1 MADKTKVFPLVPAL
15 SAQDRA
21 VKLPELIQLTGKS
34 KTSIYR
40 EIKASPFRLDFILVS
55 APVHGHYRLLMFGWN
70 NANRGQCN
78 DV

>member
-1 MADKTKVFPLVPAL
+1 MADKTRVLPLVPAL

-40 EIKASPFRLDFILVS
+40 EIKDGRFPAGFSIGLRARAWSL
-55 APVHGHYRLLMFGWN
+55 
-70 NANRGQCN
+70 NAINAWLEQCKQGAM
-78 DV
+78 

>member
-1 MADKTKVFPLVPAL
+1 MADKTKVPPLVPAL

-40 EIKASPFRLDFILVS
+40 EIKAGRFPAGVS
-55 APVHGHYRLLMFGWN
+55 IGFGARAWSLN
-70 NANRGQCN
+70 GVNSWLEQCKQEAI
-78 DV
+78 

>member
-40 EIKASPFRLDFILVS
+40 EIKAGRFPAGFSIGLRARAWSL
-55 APVHGHYRLLMFGWN
+55 
-70 NANRGQCN
+70 NAVNAWLEQCKQGA
-78 DV
+78 V

>member
-1 MADKTKVFPLVPAL
+1 MADKTKVPPLVPAL

-40 EIKASPFRLDFILVS
+40 EIKAGRFPAGVS
-55 APVHGHYRLLMFGWN
+55 IGIRARAWSL
-70 NANRGQCN
+70 NAVNSWLEQCKQEAI
-78 DV
+78 